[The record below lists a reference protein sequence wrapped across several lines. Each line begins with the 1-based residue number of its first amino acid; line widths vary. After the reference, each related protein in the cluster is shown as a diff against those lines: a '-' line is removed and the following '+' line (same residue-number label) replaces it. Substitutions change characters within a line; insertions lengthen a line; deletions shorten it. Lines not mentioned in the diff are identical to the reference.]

1 MLNLGFTTQEINVK
15 TFILNRKSDRE
26 KDFSNKGFWLGCRAI
41 LDENGEHSI
50 ISRIECNDYAS
61 VDELIEIIE
70 EELLEKREDIQS
82 EFSDAIK
89 ENCLEEYNRRYGH
102 LFADSDNVNPYDS
115 DPNWE
120 VRRDLESWVK
130 AGNTINDYCQHLALY
145 KGVMDTAVSRLNSDL
160 FEMIVER
167 ETWKITEMA
176 DDQICLFMQ
185 KYIRSGG

>member
-61 VDELIEIIE
+61 ANELIEIIE

-89 ENCLEEYNRRYGH
+89 ENSLEEYTRRYGH

-130 AGNTINDYCQHLALY
+130 AGNTISDYCQHLALY
-145 KGVMDTAVSRLNSDL
+145 KLIIDEARFKIENNL
-160 FEMIVER
+160 FDMIVEG

-185 KYIRSGG
+185 KYINSGG